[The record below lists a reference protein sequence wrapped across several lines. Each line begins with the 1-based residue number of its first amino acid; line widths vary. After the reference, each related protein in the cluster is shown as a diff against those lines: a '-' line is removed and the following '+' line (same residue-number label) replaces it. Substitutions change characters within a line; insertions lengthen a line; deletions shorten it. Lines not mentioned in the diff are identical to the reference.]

1 MVTRNRIAFSE
12 KQARLMWQ
20 QALATK
26 LISTEDEQFNVVY
39 PGRSNG
45 DSGPDFRDAIIAG
58 KFGLMKGDVEVH
70 VRSSDWYGHRHHTD
84 DEYSNVILHVV
95 IWHDCSSATVLR
107 SGKRVP
113 VLCLAKALRHQPY
126 LLPYTL
132 PCWSLLDHID
142 AHTLKKILDTAGEQR
157 FRQKAQRFQAE
168 LKQNQAAQ
176 VLFRGIMG
184 ALGYAK
190 NTNPF
195 LELADRI
202 PLASIESRQGLAAK
216 QALLLG
222 TAGLLPSQRQQIE
235 PTKEGEVHEL
245 EQIWQSTE
253 SHVQTM
259 KESDWNLSRIYPNNS
274 PVRRIIAQSCL
285 LERCGPVRLLAGIL
299 RLVRDAP
306 PSGGHRLLQNRLT
319 VDSYGYWRDHFDF
332 GARSRTT
339 IAALLGSSKAG
350 EIAVNVLLPFVY
362 SWGELADE
370 APLADN
376 AIDLY
381 RSYPRLADNGLTQHM
396 KGQLGLEAFSGF
408 TACRQQGLI
417 HIFRSYCSEGRCNE
431 CSLAG

>member
-26 LISTEDEQFNVVY
+26 LTSTEDEQFNVVY

-95 IWHDCSSATVLR
+95 IWHDCGSATVLR

-126 LLPYTL
+126 LLPCTL
-132 PCWSLLDHID
+132 PCSSLLDHMD
-142 AHTLKKILDTAGEQR
+142 THTLKKILDTAGEQR
-157 FRQKAQRFQAE
+157 FRQRADRFQVE
-168 LKQNQAAQ
+168 LERELADQ
-176 VLFRGIMG
+176 VLYRRIMR

-190 NTNPF
+190 NANPF
-195 LELADRI
+195 EELARRMPLSRI
-202 PLASIESRQGLAAK
+202 QAREGLAAK

-222 TAGLLPSQRQQIE
+222 TAGLLPSQRRQMKPDKGRGAQ
-235 PTKEGEVHEL
+235 EL
-245 EQIWQSTE
+245 EQIWQSTY
-253 SHVQTM
+253 SDIQTM
-259 KESDWNLSRIYPNNS
+259 NESDWHLSHIYPNNS
-274 PVRRIIAQSCL
+274 PVRRIIAQSYL
-285 LERCGPVRLLAGIL
+285 LERYDRGRSLVGIL
-299 RLVRDAP
+299 DIVRRA
-306 PSGGHRLLQNRLT
+306 SIYGGHRLLQNSLI
-319 VDSYGYWRDHFDF
+319 VDSDGYWRDHFDF
-332 GARSRTT
+332 GVRSRAKT
-339 IAALLGSSKAG
+339 AALLGNSKAG

-370 APLADN
+370 APLANN
-376 AIDLY
+376 AVDLY
-381 RSYPRLADNGLTQHM
+381 RSYPRLADNCLTQHM
-396 KGQLGLEAFSGF
+396 MRQLGLEASSDF

-417 HIFRSYCSEGRCNE
+417 HIFRNYCSEGRCSE
-431 CSLAG
+431 CSMGG